1 MLVGPSLGRTFGR
14 ALLFALLFAD
24 TSGCGRSKPVGAEG
38 GTDASPPDGA
48 GDATNGR
55 TVDATDGDATALDG
69 DANETPGLRPPP
81 PALDCAPYQAGCVVH
96 VVPGGASAGTGLTWP
111 TALGDVQEA
120 LDRATCGCTV
130 WIAAG
135 TYTPT
140 RALDPTDPDPR
151 NTSFYLWPGVTV
163 LGGFAG
169 GEASPDAR
177 PATGGET
184 ILSGDLGA
192 PGVRGD
198 NAYHVVV
205 GADRA
210 VLDRLTIRDGEANG
224 FLAGQGVGGGLLVF
238 GADVT
243 LRDVRVTD
251 NTAATGAGMWSDE
264 RSSPTLSGCTLERN
278 VADVGGG
285 VFTSG
290 PAATIERSTFRDNVA
305 VFVGGGVAHQGEL
318 LAVRD
323 STFVHNRG
331 DYGGA
336 LALSKG
342 TSYVERSWLEANIS
356 GLFGGALI
364 VRTSAW
370 ARFDSS
376 VFAANGSVGHG
387 GAITVWTAKLELQ
400 GVTITGNRAAFGGG
414 FVVKDRAR
422 LTIGDSIVWR
432 NPDDSGKAFFLEGED
447 NSINA
452 TTCAIPDEVPS
463 TTSVSADPLLGNVP
477 LDTRFTEA
485 KGTEG
490 TLAIATADTYFDVG
504 DRVELGDDGVERRVT
519 AVAAHSIT
527 VAPPL
532 AVASPRFL
540 RVDRWAADAPNL
552 TLDLAPRAGSP
563 LIDAARATAPAKDV
577 HGSARVGA
585 PDIGAIEKR

>member
-1 MLVGPSLGRTFGR
+1 MVVGPTLGRTFGR

-24 TSGCGRSKPVGAEG
+24 TSGCGRSKPVGADAG
-38 GTDASPPDGA
+38 ATDAG
-48 GDATNGR
+48 G
-55 TVDATDGDATALDG
+55 DATDGRTLDVSDGGAAAPDG
-69 DANETPGLRPPP
+69 DASAGPALRPPS

-120 LDRATCGCTV
+120 LDRATCGCAV

-140 RALDPTDPDPR
+140 RALDPADPDPR
-151 NTSFYLWPGVTV
+151 NTSFYPWPGVSM

-177 PATGGET
+177 PATGSET

-251 NTAATGAGMWSDE
+251 NTASTGAGLWADGL
-264 RSSPTLSGCTLERN
+264 SSLSLSGCTLERN

-290 PAATIERSTFRDNVA
+290 MTTTIERSTFRDNVA
-305 VFVGGGVAHQGEL
+305 VFVGGGVAFQGDT

-323 STFVHNRG
+323 GTFVHNRG

-336 LALSKG
+336 LALSGG
-342 TSYVERSWLEANIS
+342 TSYVERSWFEANIS
-356 GLFGGALI
+356 GLFGGAVI
-364 VRTSAW
+364 VRTSAT

-376 VFAANGSVGHG
+376 VFTANGSVGHG
-387 GAITVWTAKLELQ
+387 GAVTVWTARLTLE
-400 GVTITGNRAAFGGG
+400 GVTLVGNHAAFGGG
-414 FVVKDRAR
+414 FVAKDRAR
-422 LTIGDSIVWR
+422 LTIGDSVVWR
-432 NPDDSGKAFFLEGED
+432 NDDDGGKTFFIEGQD
-447 NSINA
+447 NVIDA
-452 TTCAIPDEVPS
+452 TACAIPDEVPN
-463 TTSVSADPLLGNVP
+463 ADSFADDPELGNVP
-477 LDTRFTEA
+477 LGTRFTEA
-485 KGTEG
+485 KGTEA
-490 TLAIATADTYFDVG
+490 TLQIATASATFTVG
-504 DRVELGDDGVERRVT
+504 DRVELGDDGVERSVT

-532 AVASPRFL
+532 AAPSPRFL
-540 RVDRWAADAPNL
+540 RVDRWADDAPNL
-552 TLDLAPRAGSP
+552 TLDLAPRTGSP
-563 LIDAARATAPAKDV
+563 LIDGARATAPTTDV
-577 HGSARVGA
+577 RGGARVGA
-585 PDIGAIEKR
+585 PDIGALERR